1 MNKRRILVVTGSRA
15 EYGLQARLLKLI
27 ENDSCL
33 ELQLVVTGSHLSE
46 FHGSTVHEIEADG
59 IPICA
64 RIDLEQT
71 GDQPE
76 DISSEIGVGI
86 CKFASL
92 LKQLKPDLI
101 MVFGDRFEMLCPAIA
116 ALPLSLPVC
125 HIAGGQLTE
134 GTMDDAIRHSL
145 TKLSHLHF
153 TATDLYRTRI
163 IQLGEDPNRVFAVG
177 SLGLDAILNET
188 RVSQTEFEEEAGFTL
203 NHPSLLVTFHPAT
216 LDVIPADQ
224 QLAELLAALSQRSDL
239 QLIFTMPNADPNH
252 KVLRRL
258 ISDFVNKNR
267 ERASLH
273 ESLGRRLYLTALSL
287 VDGVVGNSSS
297 GLIEAPSF
305 LIGTVNI
312 GNRQQGRIRTK
323 SIIDCEPRQSAI
335 GDAIDEILSSEF
347 RASIKD
353 LQNPFGDG
361 HADDRI
367 IEIIRDISLEQLV
380 PKHFY
385 DVKF

>member
-1 MNKRRILVVTGSRA
+1 
-15 EYGLQARLLKLI
+15 
-27 ENDSCL
+27 
-33 ELQLVVTGSHLSE
+33 
-46 FHGSTVHEIEADG
+46 
-59 IPICA
+59 
-64 RIDLEQT
+64 
-71 GDQPE
+71 
-76 DISSEIGVGI
+76 
-86 CKFASL
+86 
-92 LKQLKPDLI
+92 
-101 MVFGDRFEMLCPAIA
+101 
-116 ALPLSLPVC
+116 
-125 HIAGGQLTE
+125 
-134 GTMDDAIRHSL
+134 MDDAIRHSL